1 MQDAHGL
8 SLDEKA
14 YDWVLTKRLI
24 SAARPYWKDLG
35 VAAIL
40 LLLITLAEQARPL
53 LVKIIID
60 EHVLKGD
67 AQGILPWAGYFL
79 ISVISVF
86 GLQCWQTLQTK
97 RMGHALM
104 LDLRMAAFA
113 KIHGQ
118 PLRYFDKN
126 PVGALMTR
134 VIYDV
139 ETINQFFTAGVA
151 AIFQD
156 FFTLVVITV
165 TLFMLDWRLALV
177 ALATLPFL
185 GWGTFLFRRR
195 ARENF
200 RAVRANTS
208 RLNAFL
214 TENLQGMTTVQLFNR
229 QARNAQKFDNLNSE
243 NLRILLKQIRINA
256 FFLPLAEFLSALA
269 ITLVFWYGGLRH
281 LAGSLPIGT
290 VVAVVMYVQRFF
302 EPLRDL
308 TEKYNILQSSMASS
322 ERLFALLDRDEE
334 VKDPAN
340 AGSLGTVRG
349 DLVFENVRF
358 AYDERSWVL
367 DGISFEAKAGQRVA
381 VVGPTGAGKTS
392 LTNVLFRFYPLQE
405 GRVLLDG
412 VDLATLKRQEFRRA
426 FALVPQEPFLFSGS
440 LLENLRLS
448 DPSIPRD
455 RVVWACQQT
464 QADAFIRALPGAYD
478 AVLAEGGNNLS
489 TGQKQLLSFARA
501 LVFDPKVLVLDEA
514 TASVDTATEADVQAA
529 LEVLLKG
536 RTSITIAHRLST
548 VVSADKI
555 LVLKDGKLAEE
566 GTHAQLMARDGLYRG
581 LVELQFKDQA

>member
-8 SLDEKA
+8 SLDERA
-14 YDWVLTKRLI
+14 YDWALTKRLI
-24 SAARPYWKDLG
+24 AAARPYWKDLG
-35 VAAIL
+35 LAAIL
-40 LLLITLAEQARPL
+40 LLLITLAEQAKPL
-53 LVKIIID
+53 LVKGLID
-60 EHVLKGD
+60 DYVSGGD
-67 AQGILPWAGYFL
+67 K
-79 ISVISVF
+79 SVF
-86 GLQCWQTLQTK
+86 LPLAGLFLLSVLTVFILQSWQTLQTK

-104 LDLRMAAFA
+104 LDLRLAAFG
-113 KIHGQ
+113 KIHSQ

-134 VIYDV
+134 VVYDV

-156 FFTLVVITV
+156 FFTLLVITV
-165 TLFMLDWRLALV
+165 TLFSLDWRLALV

-214 TENLQGMTTVQLFNR
+214 TENVQGMATVQLFNR
-229 QARNAQKFDNLNSE
+229 QPRNAAKFDALNAE

-256 FFLPLAEFLSALA
+256 FFLPLAEALAALA

-281 LAGSLPIGT
+281 LAGSLPLGT

-322 ERLFALLDRDEE
+322 ERLFGLLDRDEE
-334 VKDPAN
+334 VKDPVN
-340 AGSLGTVRG
+340 APALGPVRG
-349 DLVFENVRF
+349 DLSFDKVRF
-358 AYDERSWVL
+358 AYDERAWVL
-367 DGISFEAKAGQRVA
+367 DGLSFEAKAGQRIA
-381 VVGPTGAGKTS
+381 IVGPTGAGKTS
-392 LTNVLFRFYPLQE
+392 LINVLFRFYPLQE

-412 VDLATLKRQEFRRA
+412 VDLATLKRQDFRRA

-448 DPSIPRD
+448 DPSVPRE
-455 RVVWACQQT
+455 RVIWACQQT
-464 QADAFIRALPGAYD
+464 QADAFIQKLPEGYD
-478 AVLAEGGNNLS
+478 SALAEGGNNLS

-514 TASVDTATEADVQAA
+514 TASVDTATEADLQAA
-529 LEVLLKG
+529 LEALLKG
-536 RTSITIAHRLST
+536 RTSLTIAHRLST
-548 VVSADKI
+548 VLNADKI
-555 LVLKDGKLAEE
+555 LVLKAGRLAEE
-566 GTHAQLMARDGLYRG
+566 GTHAQLMAQNGLYRG
-581 LVELQFKDQA
+581 LVELQFKDEA